1 MSKYLRVVSYTR
13 QLLSTFAFNIKLRRY
28 MKGNKKTD
36 KVEDPDANTDEKEVL
51 VAGNKTKNSAV

>member
-1 MSKYLRVVSYTR
+1 
-13 QLLSTFAFNIKLRRY
+13 